1 MKNIVKKMVLL
12 VALCVLTIAAGY
24 AQEPSKVG
32 IKVNEIVKE
41 YENVKD
47 VDCLVATKGSGL
59 GLLKMM
65 LNQQFGKDFMKGV
78 TSITI
83 INYSDAAQE
92 VCLALR
98 KELDVFETL
107 LEEFDMDEEKEL
119 ATNEFIRCFASISKE
134 DKTISDFVFAAED
147 NESKML
153 MYMAGKIRV
162 E

>member
-1 MKNIVKKMVLL
+1 MERVVTLKSDLEEIVKKYD
-12 VALCVLTIAAGY
+12 G
-24 AQEPSKVG
+24 
-32 IKVNEIVKE
+32 
-41 YENVKD
+41 
-47 VDCLVATKGSGL
+47 TKGVECISLVKGGGL
-59 GLLKMM
+59 DMVKMM
-65 LNQQFGKDFMKGV
+65 FRKQFGKDFMKGV

-83 INYSDAAQE
+83 INYSDAAQD

>member
-1 MKNIVKKMVLL
+1 
-12 VALCVLTIAAGY
+12 
-24 AQEPSKVG
+24 
-32 IKVNEIVKE
+32 
-41 YENVKD
+41 
-47 VDCLVATKGSGL
+47 
-59 GLLKMM
+59 MM

-83 INYSDAAQE
+83 INYSDAAQD

-98 KELDVFETL
+98 KELDVFESL

>member
-1 MKNIVKKMVLL
+1 MKNTIKRVVLL
-12 VALCVLTIAAGY
+12 VALCVLTVAAGY
-24 AQEPSKVG
+24 AQEPSKVET
-32 IKVNEIVKE
+32 KVNEIVKR

-83 INYSDAAQE
+83 INYSEASQE

-98 KELDVFETL
+98 KELGVFETL
-107 LEEFDMDEEKEL
+107 LEEFDMDEEKES
-119 ATNEFIRCFASISKE
+119 AANDYIRCFASISKE
-134 DKTISDFVFAAED
+134 DKTISDFIFAAED